1 MLADPVGMVKCVN
14 AVDTIRA
21 RVERISLFI
30 DKLAGKGII
39 LVIRVMKQRSS
50 KQQLEVAGVFA
61 LQNKE
66 ELPLRLI
73 GLDTKRHS
81 LIWHESYLSDPMQ
94 RSASRVFAAGILSL
108 GR

>member
-39 LVIRVMKQRSS
+39 LKQRSS